1 MPSCCA
7 SNTVT
12 LVREVIF
19 MPNAEEKRQYTYGD
33 LLAMEDGDRYELYD
47 GELVPVKADSIVHDA
62 VHSEIKG
69 LHLKGKTCRV
79 FGPNCGVR
87 LFDEK
92 DDPPELS
99 KLVVKPDI
107 MVVCDPDKVTG
118 KDCRGA
124 PDLVVEI
131 LSESNMQNDINR
143 KFLLYQ
149 RAGVKEYWLVNPA
162 TKSVTVHLR
171 EGDRFSKISYLY
183 QQDDP
188 VPVTV
193 LNGFMIEMKTA
204 FSYC

>member
-1 MPSCCA
+1 
-7 SNTVT
+7 
-12 LVREVIF
+12 

-47 GELVPVKADSIVHDA
+47 GELIPVKADSTVHDA

-69 LHLKGKTCRV
+69 QLWLHLKGKTCRV

-118 KDCRGA
+118 KTAGELRIWS
-124 PDLVVEI
+124 LRSS
-131 LSESNMQNDINR
+131 LSPIC
-143 KFLLYQ
+143 
-149 RAGVKEYWLVNPA
+149 
-162 TKSVTVHLR
+162 
-171 EGDRFSKISYLY
+171 
-183 QQDDP
+183 
-188 VPVTV
+188 
-193 LNGFMIEMKTA
+193 KTT
-204 FSYC
+204 

>member
-1 MPSCCA
+1 
-7 SNTVT
+7 
-12 LVREVIF
+12 

-47 GELVPVKADSIVHDA
+47 GELIPVKADSTVHDA

-69 LHLKGKTCRV
+69 QLWLYLKGKTCRV

-87 LFDEK
+87 LFDGK
-92 DDPPELS
+92 DDPPERS

-124 PDLVVEI
+124 PDLVIEI

-193 LNGFMIEMKTA
+193 LGGFEIEMKTA
-204 FSYC
+204 FSYS